1 MPIIVSEPIN
11 EKGKK
16 DARRHREKQK
26 EAIKERLPEI
36 ISNESII
43 TQRKGKTVRIPIRSI
58 DIPHFKPDTGGDPS
72 GLGQGDGSIGDI
84 IGQKKVP
91 GTGEPG
97 EAGQEPGQDYI
108 ETEIPIEELIEMM
121 LEDLGLPRL
130 EEKEI
135 ENITIELGWKIA
147 GRSKSGIW
155 PLLDKR
161 ATAQE
166 GIKRFWNFLRHLE
179 SETQAKTDEDTL
191 NCFRAL
197 KQAGGILSDALE
209 IIRNNRIEN
218 GYKELVEKVEPF
230 PIFTNEDLRYR
241 KIKED
246 TQEQSRAVVIAMM
259 DVSGS
264 MGNLKKYLA
273 RSMLFWLVEFLRQLY
288 RQVEVR
294 FIIHHTTAKVV
305 PEEDFFST
313 RESGGTSCYTAYEK
327 ALGLI
332 DSEYPPDSW
341 NIYVWHFSDGEDWDT
356 EKTVEELRK
365 LLAKNINMVGYG
377 EIKPEEEYGSKPRG
391 PRDLWNV
398 FKENFPL
405 QEEKATEGM
414 EIMTGSNNLPFLCV
428 KIGSREHI
436 LPALKIFLKKDR
448 WVQ

>member
-1 MPIIVSEPIN
+1 MPIIVSEPVN

-58 DIPHFKPDTGGDPS
+58 DIPHFKPGTDGDPS
-72 GLGQGDGSIGDI
+72 GLGQGDGEIGDV
-84 IGQKKVP
+84 IGKKKVP
-91 GTGEPG
+91 VAGEPG
-97 EAGQEPGQDYI
+97 EAGQEPGEDYI

-130 EEKEI
+130 EEKEV
-135 ENITIELGWKIA
+135 ENITIELGWKIT
-147 GRSKSGIW
+147 GKSKSGIW

-209 IIRNNRIEN
+209 IIQNNKIEN
-218 GYKELVEKVEPF
+218 NYKELIEKVEPF

-246 TQEQSRAVVIAMM
+246 VQEQSRAVVIAMM

-264 MGNLKKYLA
+264 MGKLKKYLA
-273 RSMLFWLVEFLRQLY
+273 SSMLWWLVRFLENKYQ
-288 RQVEVR
+288 QVETR
-294 FIIHHTTAKVV
+294 FIAHHTIAKIV
-305 PEEDFFST
+305 PEEDFFGIV
-313 RESGGTSCYTAYEK
+313 ESGGTSCYTAYEK
-327 ALGLI
+327 ASGLI
-332 DSEYPPDSW
+332 ESEYPPESW

-356 EKTVEELRK
+356 EKTVEELKK
-365 LLAKNINMVGYG
+365 LLAKEINMVGYG
-377 EIKPEEEYGSKPRG
+377 EIKPEEEYGSRSRG
-391 PRDLWNV
+391 PKDLWNV
-398 FKENFPL
+398 LKEHLPL
-405 QEEKATEGM
+405 KNDKIDGM
-414 EIMTGSNNLPFLCV
+414 EIMTGPNELPLLCV
-428 KIGSREHI
+428 EITSREHI

-448 WVQ
+448 WAS